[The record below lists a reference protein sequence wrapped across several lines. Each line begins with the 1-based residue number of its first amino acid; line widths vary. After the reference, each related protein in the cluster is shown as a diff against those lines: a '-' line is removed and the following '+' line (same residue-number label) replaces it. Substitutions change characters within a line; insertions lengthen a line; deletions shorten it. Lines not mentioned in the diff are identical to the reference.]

1 MLKSGTNKKM
11 EAKLDLLT
19 EKIEL
24 LITKLE
30 TIQAENKQLKED
42 NSVLSADLQTYK
54 SDYDNLKLS
63 STDKNEVVKTKLT
76 TILNRLNQLE
86 ELAS

>member
-1 MLKSGTNKKM
+1 MDTKF
-11 EAKLDLLT
+11 ELLT

-30 TIQAENKQLKED
+30 TIQTENKELKEE
-42 NSVLSADLQTYK
+42 NNNLSAELQRYK
-54 SDYDNLKLS
+54 RDYDSLKIS
-63 STDKNEVVKTKLT
+63 STDNNDRVKTKLT
-76 TILNRLNQLE
+76 TILNRLDQLE

>member
-1 MLKSGTNKKM
+1 MLKLGINNKM
-11 EAKLDLLT
+11 DSKLDLLS

-30 TIQAENKQLKED
+30 NLQSENKQLKED
-42 NSVLSADLQTYK
+42 KLTLSADMQTYK
-54 SDYDNLKLS
+54 NNYEELKLS
-63 STDKNEVVKTKLT
+63 SSDKNEVVKTKLT
-76 TILNRLNQLE
+76 TILNRLGQLE